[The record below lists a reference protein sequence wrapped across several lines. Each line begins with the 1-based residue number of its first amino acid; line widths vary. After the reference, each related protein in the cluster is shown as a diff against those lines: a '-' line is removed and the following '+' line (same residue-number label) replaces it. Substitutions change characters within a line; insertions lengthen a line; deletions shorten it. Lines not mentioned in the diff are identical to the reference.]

1 MNYLQIIIITILSFL
16 TGFIISALIFNR
28 KSKENALI
36 LLLNDFKRT
45 IEEYKNQNQT
55 NTREVQNAIEKASE
69 LTNILTTNQ
78 NLKGQF
84 GEDCLEAILKVCYPQ
99 ENINYIKQFDTTNED
114 DKKIKPDY
122 LINLP
127 NQKSILIDCKL
138 NLEKFIEYQKE
149 KSQAEKQEFIK
160 DLNSTINNLSNKK
173 YQTSSNIIQPDF
185 ILMYI
190 PLEPVLTHIYTDKD
204 FISVIKNANE
214 KNIIIVGNSSILTTI
229 RLTKLLWAQNRSE
242 ENIENIVNIAENIY
256 EIIAKHSQNLYQ
268 LKKTFDENQTLL
280 NKEYENLIKNSKLFK
295 NIELLREYGIKA
307 KTKRMGK
314 KLDEIKIHQNFL
326 Q

>member
-204 FISVIKNANE
+204 FISVIN
-214 KNIIIVGNSSILTTI
+214 NSVFISFST
-229 RLTKLLWAQNRSE
+229 
-242 ENIENIVNIAENIY
+242 
-256 EIIAKHSQNLYQ
+256 
-268 LKKTFDENQTLL
+268 
-280 NKEYENLIKNSKLFK
+280 
-295 NIELLREYGIKA
+295 
-307 KTKRMGK
+307 
-314 KLDEIKIHQNFL
+314 
-326 Q
+326 